1 MANDA
6 QSVYDFLFTVSSGLT
21 MALSPWFSILTTQM
35 FRKDVLAT
43 FGGHAATLAGGID
56 YQQRFRISVVYS
68 SGSSKPR
75 CFELGRM

>member
-43 FGGHAATLAGGID
+43 FGGHA
-56 YQQRFRISVVYS
+56 
-68 SGSSKPR
+68 
-75 CFELGRM
+75 GRWDRLPAKVSY